1 MYSAKNV
8 IRSRMKKSRE
18 DYFKSLSDAVRIDL
32 NKKLVKNILGLI
44 RSNTQG
50 PIAGFWPMSFEPDIR
65 SVLETLIPQGRR
77 ALLPVTQEL
86 GAPLIFRSWK
96 PGDRLQESSFKTM
109 EPLSNAPLYDPE
121 VILVPLL
128 AFDGRGHRLGY
139 GVGHYDRTIQCLQKK
154 KISILTIGV
163 AFEVQRV
170 NELPMA
176 SYDQP
181 LHWVVTAEKVYK
193 FI

>member
-8 IRSRMKKSRE
+8 IRSRMKKNRE
-18 DYFKSLSDAVRIDL
+18 DYFKSLSDAMRADF
-32 NKKLVKNILGLI
+32 NKKLVKNILNLVP
-44 RSNTQG
+44 SNMNG
-50 PIAGFWPMSFEPDIR
+50 PVAGFWPMNFEPDVR
-65 SVLETLIPQGRR
+65 PALETLIQQGRK

-109 EPLSNAPLYDPE
+109 EPLPNVPPYDPE

-128 AFDGRGHRLGY
+128 GFDGRGHRLGY
-139 GVGHYDRTIQCLQKK
+139 GVGHYDRTLLHLQKK
-154 KISILTIGV
+154 KLSVLTIGV
-163 AFEVQRV
+163 AFEMQRV

-181 LHWVVTAEKVYK
+181 LHWVVTEEKVYK